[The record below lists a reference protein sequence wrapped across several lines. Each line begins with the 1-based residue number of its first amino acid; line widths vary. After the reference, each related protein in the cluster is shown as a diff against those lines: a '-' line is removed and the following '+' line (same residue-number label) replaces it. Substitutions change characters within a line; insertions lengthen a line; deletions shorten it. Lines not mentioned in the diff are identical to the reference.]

1 VTRARASRITTP
13 AGPPP
18 DLLYLEPLPAPSPAK
33 KAAKK
38 AAGDALRPLPLTMKH
53 ASNFVLLRPCFRP
66 TQIPRYCMQLQD
78 PAGAETSRLA
88 YTAPVPTRLARGRTC
103 CFCLSSRDD
112 YDLLL
117 LLRSSSS
124 QQPQQQQEEQGYMG
138 AEGSTLAGAE
148 AALVDGEHNRSRQ
161 LARRCRLLASAW
173 ATRPSAL
180 LACLLLASEVFRRSD
195 ERMVEFSI
203 AFPVVSGAAI
213 ACSATVATVPGHLSK
228 PRSRIHDAAKK
239 CQNATAF
246 RLKLATTSPF
256 RTSCTVR
263 RAHGSVWD
271 SL

>member
-1 VTRARASRITTP
+1 
-13 AGPPP
+13 
-18 DLLYLEPLPAPSPAK
+18 
-33 KAAKK
+33 
-38 AAGDALRPLPLTMKH
+38 
-53 ASNFVLLRPCFRP
+53 
-66 TQIPRYCMQLQD
+66 
-78 PAGAETSRLA
+78 
-88 YTAPVPTRLARGRTC
+88 
-103 CFCLSSRDD
+103 
-112 YDLLL
+112 
-117 LLRSSSS
+117 
-124 QQPQQQQEEQGYMG
+124 MG

-173 ATRPSAL
+173 ATRPSTLLACL

-203 AFPVVSGAAI
+203 AFPIVSGAAI
-213 ACSATVATVPGHLSK
+213 ACSATVATVPGHLSKPSSRNHLSK